1 MGQPVP
7 PRQPSLDDSDALGTR
22 PDASSVRRSQAQRI
36 PGPPRIPVE
45 ALSLADLRSG
55 AEDSGSATLPHEA
68 QREGAITRETSIG
81 GSSPSLPPRIAH
93 FAHFEVLG
101 RIAVGGMAEIYLGRD
116 SVEGGALRQLAI
128 KVLRRQQGAQDEAYF
143 EELFLRE
150 GSTAAQLVHPNICH
164 IYSFGKWRGHLYI
177 AMEWIDGVSLSQVL
191 RSLAERRRALDPLIA
206 ASIAAQ
212 VAGALDYAHHARDA
226 RRRALAIV
234 HRDVNP
240 QNIMIR
246 HDGMVKLLDFGVA
259 QVADRHIDSRSN
271 TVKGKFGYMAPEQAQ
286 QKSIDGRADVFAL
299 GVCLYEMLTGARLY
313 KRASLRETVE
323 ALLSEPAPPLSASEP
338 TLPAELDA
346 IVQRALAKDPS
357 DRFAS
362 AADMQAALETFLA
375 RSGEV
380 VSARRISS
388 MMDTIYPEARLAS
401 PLLFTGPEVA
411 ERLAALDEEPDP
423 QGVAPSGSPI
433 ELPLQYIGSLRLVMA
448 VAAGLLLCAL
458 LWAWTARA
466 PVQSAEVRARV
477 AQPVAARLPTQ
488 TPPAVAAPAARPT
501 PSPAA
506 APLPASGSA
515 SSGESTPGKRGTTA
529 ARRRRR
535 SPDFVATPG
544 F

>member
-7 PRQPSLDDSDALGTR
+7 PTGPSVEDDALGR
-22 PDASSVRRSQAQRI
+22 ADASYVRHSAPDRRAAPEDTHPSTFI
-36 PGPPRIPVE
+36 PAPARVPSE
-45 ALSLADLRSG
+45 ALSLSRRTASSLPPSDLIL
-55 AEDSGSATLPHEA
+55 EPE
-68 QREGAITRETSIG
+68 REPTKA
-81 GSSPSLPPRIAH
+81 PSLPPRIAR

-116 SVEGGALRQLAI
+116 SVEGGGLRQLAI
-128 KVLRRQQGAQDEAYF
+128 KVLRRQTGAQDEAYF

-150 GSTAAQLVHPNICH
+150 GRTAAQLVHPNICH

-177 AMEWIDGVSLSQVL
+177 AMEWIDGVSLAQVL
-191 RSLAERRRALDPLIA
+191 RSLSDHGRTLDPLIA

-212 VAGALDYAHHARDA
+212 VAGALDYAHHVRDA

-259 QVADRHIDSRSN
+259 QVADIETDSRTD
-271 TVKGKFGYMAPEQAQ
+271 TVKGKFAYMAPEQAQ
-286 QKSIDGRADVFAL
+286 RKAIDGRADVFAL
-299 GVCLYEMLTGARLY
+299 GVCLYEMLTGKRLY
-313 KRASLRETVE
+313 KRGSLRETIE
-323 ALLSEPAPPLSASEP
+323 ALMSEPPPSLRVSAPA
-338 TLPAELDA
+338 LPAELDE
-346 IVQRALAKDPS
+346 IVRLALAKDPN

-401 PLLFTGPEVA
+401 PSLFTGPEIV
-411 ERLAALDEEPDP
+411 ERLAALEEEEAEPH
-423 QGVAPSGSPI
+423 GMAPSDTPI
-433 ELPLQYIGSLRLVMA
+433 DLPMMRFGARAFAALAACVLLVVLLWSWMA
-448 VAAGLLLCAL
+448 REPAPSKPAL
-458 LWAWTARA
+458 LEARTHE
-466 PVQSAEVRARV
+466 P
-477 AQPVAARLPTQ
+477 
-488 TPPAVAAPAARPT
+488 APAP
-501 PSPAA
+501 PLPAA
-506 APLPASGSA
+506 AATEQAPPTIAPSAPVAPAGATETDPKSDRPKTVSV
-515 SSGESTPGKRGTTA
+515 
-529 ARRRRR
+529 RRRRR
-535 SPDFVATPG
+535 APDFVATPG

>member
-1 MGQPVP
+1 MGRLVP
-7 PRQPSLDDSDALGTR
+7 PREPSVEDDDALGAQSS
-22 PDASSVRRSQAQRI
+22 ASYVRRSQTARI
-36 PGPPRIPVE
+36 PGPARVPIE
-45 ALSLADLRSG
+45 ALSLPERRST
-55 AEDSGSATLPHEA
+55 EPPD
-68 QREGAITRETSIG
+68 EGALAYDSELLNDG
-81 GSSPSLPPRIAH
+81 VADKVPSLPPRIAR

-128 KVLRRQQGAQDEAYF
+128 KVLRRQSSAQDEAYF

-150 GSTAAQLVHPNICH
+150 GRTAAQLVHPNICH

-177 AMEWIDGVSLSQVL
+177 AMEWIDGVSLSQVMQ
-191 RSLAERRRALDPLIA
+191 SLAAQARPLDPLIA

-212 VAGALDYAHHARDA
+212 VAGALDYAHHVRDA

-259 QVADRHIDSRSN
+259 QVADRDVDSRSD
-271 TVKGKFGYMAPEQAQ
+271 TVKGKFSYMAPEQAQ
-286 QKSIDGRADVFAL
+286 QKPIDGRADVFAL
-299 GVCLYEMLTGARLY
+299 GVCLYEMLTGTRLY
-313 KRASLRETVE
+313 KRKTLRETVE
-323 ALLSEPAPPLSASEP
+323 ALLLEPVPVPSASVP
-338 TLPAELDA
+338 SLPAELDE
-346 IVQRALAKDPS
+346 IVRSALAKDPS

-388 MMDTIYPEARLAS
+388 MMETIYPEARGAAPS
-401 PLLFTGPEVA
+401 LFTGPEIA
-411 ERLAALDEEPDP
+411 ERLAALEDEAEP
-423 QGVAPSGSPI
+423 QGVAPSGTPM
-433 ELPLQYIGSLRLVMA
+433 ELPLRNFGPIVLALTIAVLLTLGGLVWFRA
-448 VAAGLLLCAL
+448 GGAPPERAASGAS
-458 LWAWTARA
+458 AHA
-466 PVQSAEVRARV
+466 PKQ
-477 AQPVAARLPTQ
+477 
-488 TPPAVAAPAARPT
+488 PPAPPQAPTIEAASPNVAPAASPASTAVPT
-501 PSPAA
+501 P
-506 APLPASGSA
+506 
-515 SSGESTPGKRGTTA
+515 TA
-529 ARRRRR
+529 AELRDPSAAKREGNGPRRRRR

>member
-1 MGQPVP
+1 VP
-7 PRQPSLDDSDALGTR
+7 S
-22 PDASSVRRSQAQRI
+22 
-36 PGPPRIPVE
+36 E
-45 ALSLADLRSG
+45 ALSLARRTASSRPPS
-55 AEDSGSATLPHEA
+55 EHELVLESERA
-68 QREGAITRETSIG
+68 AAKA
-81 GSSPSLPPRIAH
+81 PSLPPRIAR

-116 SVEGGALRQLAI
+116 SVEGGGLRQLAI
-128 KVLRRQQGAQDEAYF
+128 KVLRRQTGTQDEAYF

-150 GSTAAQLVHPNICH
+150 GRTAAQLVHPNICH

-177 AMEWIDGVSLSQVL
+177 AMEWIDGVSLAQVL
-191 RSLAERRRALDPLIA
+191 RSLHDQGRPLDPLIA

-212 VAGALDYAHHARDA
+212 VAGALDYAHHVRDA

-259 QVADRHIDSRSN
+259 QVADIETDSRTD
-271 TVKGKFGYMAPEQAQ
+271 TVKGKFAYMAPEQAQ
-286 QKSIDGRADVFAL
+286 RKAIDGRADVFAL
-299 GVCLYEMLTGARLY
+299 GVCLYEMLTGKRLY
-313 KRASLRETVE
+313 KRGSLRETIE
-323 ALLSEPAPPLSASEP
+323 ALMSEPPPSLRMSAPE
-338 TLPAELDA
+338 LPAELDE
-346 IVQRALAKDPS
+346 IVRLALAKDPN

-401 PLLFTGPEVA
+401 PSLFTGPEIV
-411 ERLAALDEEPDP
+411 ERLAALEDEAEPH
-423 QGVAPSGSPI
+423 GIAPSDTPVD
-433 ELPLQYIGSLRLVMA
+433 LPLSRIGVRSLAA
-448 VAAGLLLCAL
+448 VAVGLLLLVLVWSLSAREPAPSRVSPLGARTREQTSAL
-458 LWAWTARA
+458 
-466 PVQSAEVRARV
+466 V
-477 AQPVAARLPTQ
+477 
-488 TPPAVAAPAARPT
+488 PP
-501 PSPAA
+501 
-506 APLPASGSA
+506 APLPAAAAKQEEPVIAPSA
-515 SSGESTPGKRGTTA
+515 PVAPSSANDADLKSEKRKAGA

-535 SPDFVATPG
+535 APDFVATPG

>member
-7 PRQPSLDDSDALGTR
+7 PREPSVEDDALGRAETSYVR
-22 PDASSVRRSQAQRI
+22 SSASERRAPVATPNPSTFI
-36 PGPPRIPVE
+36 PAPARVPSE
-45 ALSLADLRSG
+45 ALSLARQAASSLSPPSLTL
-55 AEDSGSATLPHEA
+55 DSLEPES
-68 QREGAITRETSIG
+68 TRAKT
-81 GSSPSLPPRIAH
+81 PSLPPRIAR

-116 SVEGGALRQLAI
+116 SVEGGGLRQLAI
-128 KVLRRQQGAQDEAYF
+128 KVLRRKGGTKDEAYF

-150 GSTAAQLVHPNICH
+150 GRTAAQLVHPNICH

-177 AMEWIDGVSLSQVL
+177 AMEWIDGVSLAQVL
-191 RSLAERRRALDPLIA
+191 RSLADRGRTLDPLIA

-212 VAGALDYAHHARDA
+212 VAGALDYAHHVRDA

-259 QVADRHIDSRSN
+259 QVADIETDSRTD
-271 TVKGKFGYMAPEQAQ
+271 TVKGKFAYMAPEQAQ
-286 QKSIDGRADVFAL
+286 QKAIDGRADVFAL
-299 GVCLYEMLTGARLY
+299 GVCLYEMLTGKRLY
-313 KRASLRETVE
+313 KRASLRDTIE
-323 ALLSEPAPPLSASEP
+323 ALMSEPPPSLREAAPA
-338 TLPAELDA
+338 LPAELDE
-346 IVQRALAKDPS
+346 IVRLALAKDPT

-401 PLLFTGPEVA
+401 PSLFTGPEIV
-411 ERLAALDEEPDP
+411 ERLAALEEEAEPH
-423 QGVAPSGSPI
+423 GIAPSDTPI
-433 ELPLQYIGSLRLVMA
+433 DLPMTRLGVRGIAALVACVLVAVWLWSWMAREPAAELA
-448 VAAGLLLCAL
+448 
-458 LWAWTARA
+458 A
-466 PVQSAEVRARV
+466 PVETRASAPA
-477 AQPVAARLPTQ
+477 PVV
-488 TPPAVAAPAARPT
+488 PAPAPAASVEQP
-501 PSPAA
+501 PPALAPSAPVSPA
-506 APLPASGSA
+506 SA
-515 SSGESTPGKRGTTA
+515 SEADPRSEKRKPGA

-535 SPDFVATPG
+535 APDFVATPG

>member
-7 PRQPSLDDSDALGTR
+7 PTRPSVEDDALGR
-22 PDASSVRRSQAQRI
+22 ADASYVRHSTPDRRAAPEVAEPSAHLPAPARV
-36 PGPPRIPVE
+36 PSE
-45 ALSLADLRSG
+45 ALSLARRMASSLPPSDL
-55 AEDSGSATLPHEA
+55 TLEPE
-68 QREGAITRETSIG
+68 REPTKA
-81 GSSPSLPPRIAH
+81 PSLPPRIAR

-116 SVEGGALRQLAI
+116 SVEGGGLRQLAI
-128 KVLRRQQGAQDEAYF
+128 KVLRRQTGAQDEAYF

-150 GSTAAQLVHPNICH
+150 GRTAAQLVHPNICH

-177 AMEWIDGVSLSQVL
+177 AMEWIDGVSLGQVL
-191 RSLAERRRALDPLIA
+191 RSLLDQGRTLDPLIA

-212 VAGALDYAHHARDA
+212 VAGALDYAHHVRDA

-259 QVADRHIDSRSN
+259 QVADIETDSRTD
-271 TVKGKFGYMAPEQAQ
+271 TVKGKFAYMAPEQAQ
-286 QKSIDGRADVFAL
+286 RKAIDGRADVFAL
-299 GVCLYEMLTGARLY
+299 GVCLYEMLTGKRLY
-313 KRASLRETVE
+313 KRGSLRETIE
-323 ALLSEPAPPLSASEP
+323 ALMSEPPPSLRVSAPA
-338 TLPAELDA
+338 LPAELDE
-346 IVQRALAKDPS
+346 IVRLALAKDPN

-401 PLLFTGPEVA
+401 PSLFTGPEIV
-411 ERLAALDEEPDP
+411 ERLAALEEEAEPH
-423 QGVAPSGSPI
+423 GIAPSDTPI
-433 ELPLQYIGSLRLVMA
+433 DLPMMRIGVRGFAALAACLLV
-448 VAAGLLLCAL
+448 VVL
-458 LWAWTARA
+458 LWSWMARA
-466 PVQSAEVRARV
+466 PAASTPAPLEARMHE
-477 AQPVAARLPTQ
+477 
-488 TPPAVAAPAARPT
+488 PAPR
-501 PSPAA
+501 
-506 APLPASGSA
+506 APLPAAAATQPAPEATAPSVPVAPASA
-515 SSGESTPGKRGTTA
+515 AETELKPEKRKTGA

-535 SPDFVATPG
+535 APDFVATPG